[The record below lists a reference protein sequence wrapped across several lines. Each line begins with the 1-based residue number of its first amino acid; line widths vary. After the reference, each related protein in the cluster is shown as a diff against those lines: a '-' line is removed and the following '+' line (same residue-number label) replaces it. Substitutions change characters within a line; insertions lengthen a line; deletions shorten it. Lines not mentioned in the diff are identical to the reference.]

1 MNDNHWSFTSKGTPK
16 GEEILWIRDSWNLSF
31 SSKEPNSPTGSY
43 LTFAVPPKNS
53 GTETFNELFEYF
65 SSRKRKVN
73 MVAEGF
79 SARFAWELALKK
91 KESIQSLFLL
101 FPNPSPVSGFALPIL
116 EKADWILK
124 NLSLLP
130 RFITNPFSLDK
141 ILSQFDQ
148 NDIYES
154 QISVSLGVLLP
165 RTVGQLSAQAE
176 QLSRLSKRTQ
186 IYRWETRNP
195 RFSEP
200 EMLKLDK
207 ILELFWNSSG
217 QKRSKSRIKTKF

>member
-1 MNDNHWSFTSKGTPK
+1 M
-16 GEEILWIRDSWNLSF
+16 
-31 SSKEPNSPTGSY
+31 
-43 LTFAVPPKNS
+43 
-53 GTETFNELFEYF
+53 
-65 SSRKRKVN
+65 
-73 MVAEGF
+73 
-79 SARFAWELALKK
+79 
-91 KESIQSLFLL
+91 
-101 FPNPSPVSGFALPIL
+101 